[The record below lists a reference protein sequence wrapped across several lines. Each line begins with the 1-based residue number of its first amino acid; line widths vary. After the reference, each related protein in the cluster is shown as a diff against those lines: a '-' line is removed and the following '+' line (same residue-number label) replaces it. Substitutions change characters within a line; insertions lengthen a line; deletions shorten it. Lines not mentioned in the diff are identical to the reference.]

1 MDINAILFI
10 LTVRWPFIALLE
22 RKNTACANVR
32 SQNVGLAPLLRLLWK
47 RSRQLLPFENE
58 KCMFVYGDLNP

>member
-1 MDINAILFI
+1 MDINAIPFMLP
-10 LTVRWPFIALLE
+10 VRSPYISLLE

-32 SQNVGLAPLLRLLWK
+32 SQNVGLAPLLPLLWK

-58 KCMFVYGDLNP
+58 KYVLVYGDLNP